1 MRKLKTT
8 TIFLIAGALLFA
20 LIPMAVSQQI
30 PPLPM
35 AIQGYVFIHRVTGED
50 VIAPAGLHLYVKVGT
65 EVLQPQEGSQDITD
79 QNGYYLL
86 VISGPEEGT
95 PLDIWVEQIYVTTVP
110 LDYYAPPLTLN
121 LTVVDTTAP
130 TIEIISP
137 TPGESFPPNQQV
149 WINATLTDNL
159 AIANTTITL
168 TLNGTAL
175 TPAYNPETGLL
186 SYKTSPLTSGLYIIS
201 LSVEDL
207 AGNLTT
213 ETWSFTVAPEVPP
226 QPPTV
231 TIISPTTASPVYTRS
246 DRVIQVTYQY
256 TEANPKNAT
265 IKVYNSTHT
274 IAAVTI
280 TELNG
285 GTNVLR
291 TDIVPIPAGA
301 AEGSYHLNVTVYN
314 IHELS
319 ATATETNAAK
329 VDNTQPVV
337 TINYPAEG
345 SYISAEKVWING
357 TIVEANIG
365 TRQPTIDDTRF
376 TLQEWNSAT
385 GKFAFLNN
393 TALPDSRITITVSFT
408 DLAQNTASDTVAF
421 TLDTTVP
428 VISNPYQDPPGRVVQ
443 PGETVEVEVGYNI
456 TVKVNVEELNI
467 ERVSLYYNISTT
479 QWAEIP
485 MNPTGGN
492 EYTAT
497 IPSSS
502 YPPCTTIQYYIEAVD
517 KAGNTAQTP
526 TAGVYFTSH
535 IISEH
540 QKIMLAALLPT
551 IALIIALNR
560 KRKRK
565 ST

>member
-20 LIPMAVSQQI
+20 LIPMVVSQQI

-65 EVLQPQEGSQDITD
+65 EVIPPQEGSQDITD

-95 PLDIWVEQIYVTTVP
+95 PLDIWVEQIYVTTVS
-110 LDYYAPPLTLN
+110 LDYYAPPLALN
-121 LTVVDTTAP
+121 LTVVDTIAP

-137 TPGESFPPNQQV
+137 TSGESFPPNQQV

-175 TPAYNPETGLL
+175 TPAYNTQTGLL
-186 SYKTSPLTSGLYIIS
+186 SYKTSPLTSGRYIIS

-246 DRVIQVTYQY
+246 DQVVQVTYQY
-256 TEANPKNAT
+256 TEASPKNAT

-274 IAAVTI
+274 IAATTI
-280 TELNG
+280 TGLIG
-285 GTNVLR
+285 GTDIQR

-301 AEGSYHLNVTVYN
+301 AEGSYNLNVTVYN
-314 IHELS
+314 TYELS
-319 ATATETNAAK
+319 ATATEVDAIK

-337 TINYPAEG
+337 TIIHPAEG
-345 SYISAEKVWING
+345 SYLSLNKVWING

-365 TRQPTIDDTRF
+365 NQQPTINDTRF

-393 TALPDSRITITVSFT
+393 TALPEGRITVTVSFT
-408 DLAQNTASDTVAF
+408 DLAQNMASDTVAF
-421 TLDTTVP
+421 ILDTTAP
-428 VISNPYQDPPGRVVQ
+428 VISNPYQDPPGIVVQ
-443 PGETVEVEVGYNI
+443 PGEIVEVEVGYNI
-456 TVKVNVEELNI
+456 TVKVNVEESNI

-479 QWAEIP
+479 QWMEIP
-485 MNPTGGN
+485 MNPTAGN
-492 EYTAT
+492 EYTAI

-502 YPPCTTIQYYIEAVD
+502 YPPCTTIQYYIVAVD

-526 TAGVYFTSH
+526 TAGVYFQSH
-535 IISEH
+535 IIPEWTEL
-540 QKIMLAALLPT
+540 IITALLAFT
-551 IALIIALNR
+551 TAIVLMKRR
-560 KRKRK
+560 KELF
-565 ST
+565 S

>member
-1 MRKLKTT
+1 MKKLKTT
-8 TIFLIAGALLFA
+8 IIFLIAGALLFA
-20 LIPMAVSQQI
+20 LIPMVVSQQI

-65 EVLQPQEGSQDITD
+65 EVLPPQEGSQDITD

-95 PLDIWVEQIYVTTVP
+95 PLDIWVEQIYVTTVL
-110 LDYYAPPLTLN
+110 LDYYAPPLALN

-159 AIANTTITL
+159 AIATTTITL

-186 SYKTSPLTSGLYIIS
+186 SYKTSPLASGRYTIT

-213 ETWSFTVAPEVPP
+213 ETWSFTVREEVPP

-231 TIISPTTASPVYTRS
+231 TIISPTMASPVYTRS
-246 DRVIQVTYQY
+246 DQVVQVSYQY
-256 TEANPKNAT
+256 TEASPKNAT

-274 IAAVTI
+274 LAVTTI
-280 TELNG
+280 TELIG
-285 GTNVLR
+285 GTNIQR

-301 AEGSYHLNVTVYN
+301 AEGSYNLNVTVYN
-314 IHELS
+314 TYELS
-319 ATATETNAAK
+319 KTATETDAIK
-329 VDNTQPVV
+329 IDNTKPMV
-337 TINYPAEG
+337 TINHPTED
-345 SYISAEKVWING
+345 SYLSVNKVWING

-365 TRQPTIDDTRF
+365 NQQPTINDTRF

-408 DLAQNTASDTVAF
+408 DLAQNTASDTVTF
-421 TLDTTVP
+421 TLDTTAP

-443 PGETVEVEVGYNI
+443 PGEIVRL
-456 TVKVNVEELNI
+456 K
-467 ERVSLYYNISTT
+467 SATT
-479 QWAEIP
+479 
-485 MNPTGGN
+485 
-492 EYTAT
+492 
-497 IPSSS
+497 
-502 YPPCTTIQYYIEAVD
+502 
-517 KAGNTAQTP
+517 
-526 TAGVYFTSH
+526 
-535 IISEH
+535 
-540 QKIMLAALLPT
+540 
-551 IALIIALNR
+551 
-560 KRKRK
+560 
-565 ST
+565 